1 MLRFGTFREDRRLPQ
16 HRIGKLDADQVRAL
30 AREVLTIE
38 ADAVAK
44 LAERVD
50 DAFVRAVALCLACK
64 GRIVVIGMGK
74 SGHIGSKLAATLA
87 STGSPAFFVHPSEA
101 SHGDLGMITG
111 DDLVLALSNSGE
123 TAELVT
129 LLPLIKRLGVPLV
142 ALTGKEGSTL
152 ARAATVHLEARVEKE
167 ACPLNLA
174 PTASTTA
181 ALALGDALAVVLL
194 EARGFTKEDFARSHP
209 GGSLGRRLLLSVAD
223 LMLGGDALPR
233 VAPDALL
240 SAALLEMTHKR
251 LGMTA
256 VCDAQGRVL
265 GVFTDGDLRRTLD
278 KGVDVRSA
286 RIDSVMTREPKLA
299 RPEMLAGEALELMDS
314 TRING
319 LLVVD
324 AEGRLVGALGMHDL
338 LRAGIV

>member
-1 MLRFGTFREDRRLPQ
+1 LPQ

-44 LAERVD
+44 LAERIGD
-50 DAFVRAVALCLACK
+50 EFVRAVTLCLACR

-74 SGHIGSKLAATLA
+74 SGHVGSKLAATLA

-129 LLPLIKRLGVPLV
+129 LLPLIKRLGVPLI

-152 ARAATVHLEARVEKE
+152 AKAATVHLEARVDKE

-209 GGSLGRRLLLSVAD
+209 GGSLGRRLLLSVGD
-223 LMLGGDALPR
+223 LMHTGAELPR
-233 VAPDALL
+233 VAPDAPLTT
-240 SAALLEMTHKR
+240 ALLEMTHKR

-256 VCDAQGRVL
+256 VCDAGGTLL

-286 RIDSVMTREPKLA
+286 RIDSVMTRGPKVA

-314 TRING
+314 KRING

-324 AEGRLVGALGMHDL
+324 ADGRLVGALGMHDL